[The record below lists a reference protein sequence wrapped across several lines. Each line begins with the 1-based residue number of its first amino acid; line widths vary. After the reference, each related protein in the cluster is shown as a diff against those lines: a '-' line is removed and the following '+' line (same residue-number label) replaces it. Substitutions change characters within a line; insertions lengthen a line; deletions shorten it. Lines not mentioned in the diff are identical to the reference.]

1 MGSSMSQ
8 DDVYLF
14 RPFPLDVG
22 HKIHI
27 EGGVFRGDW
36 EVVGVGERKVRLR
49 CPVSGR
55 EVERD
60 HFLAFVSLRKGT
72 EWPKRDT

>member
-1 MGSSMSQ
+1 MNQ
-8 DDVYLF
+8 HDVYRF
-14 RPFPLDVG
+14 RLFPLEVG

-27 EGGVFRGDW
+27 DGGVYRGDW

-60 HFLAFVSLRKGT
+60 QFLAFVSLQKGV
-72 EWPKRDT
+72 EWPEHDE

>member
-1 MGSSMSQ
+1 MSRH
-8 DDVYLF
+8 DVYLF
-14 RPFPLDVG
+14 RPFELEAG

-36 EVVGVGERKVRLR
+36 EVVAVGERKVRLR

-60 HFLAFVSLRKGT
+60 HFLVFVTHQRGE
-72 EWPKRDT
+72 EWPKHDD